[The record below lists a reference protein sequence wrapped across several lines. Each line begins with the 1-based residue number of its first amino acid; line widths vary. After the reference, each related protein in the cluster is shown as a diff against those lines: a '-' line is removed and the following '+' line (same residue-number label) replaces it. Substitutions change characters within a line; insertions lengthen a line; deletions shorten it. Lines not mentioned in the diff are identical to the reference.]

1 MFLCYHSMKIY
12 NLEDYNQVIFE
23 GFSYQLPESTL
34 TVIHELKKEIDTFAP
49 APAPADEKI
58 KRGFHFGGK
67 KTKNR
72 RNESADDWNAIKS
85 FKTTV
90 MDKKEGTDKILND
103 IRACLNKISGKNYDT
118 QKESI
123 IKHIEELFV
132 ENEDEIYKVST
143 ALFDVAGNNKFN
155 SLIYANLFKELSG
168 LFPTLSENFDAFLMS
183 YKESISTINYAD
195 PNSDYDKYCENNKLN
210 DKRKAI
216 STYLSNLTMIGFI
229 TNGTTLEIVMYLLNH
244 INEYIESENKTNE
257 VEEITENLYLFIT
270 LLNNHL
276 KNEVQWALVIENIEA
291 IAKMKSKDKK
301 SLSSRAVFKYMDILD
316 ALKTK

>member
-1 MFLCYHSMKIY
+1 MKIY
-12 NLEDYNQVIFE
+12 NLEQYKQVIFE
-23 GFSYQLPESTL
+23 GFSYQIPESIL
-34 TVIHELKKEIDTFAP
+34 TVINNLRKEVEAFAP
-49 APAPADEKI
+49 VSSVQISPTDDKS
-58 KRGFHFGGK
+58 KKVFHFGGK

-90 MDKKEGTDKILND
+90 IDKKEGSDKILND
-103 IRACLNKISGKNYDT
+103 IRACLNKISGKNYDS
-118 QKESI
+118 QKEGI
-123 IKHIEELFV
+123 LKHIEELLI
-132 ENEDEIYKVST
+132 ENEDEISRVSS

-155 SLIYANLFKELSG
+155 SLIYANLFNELSE
-168 LFPTLSENFDAFLMS
+168 LYPKLSGYFCDFLNS

-210 DKRKAI
+210 DRRKAI
-216 STYLSNLTMIGFI
+216 STYLSNLNIIGFI
-229 TNGTTLEIVMYLLNH
+229 SNGTILELVIYLIQR
-244 INEYIESENKTNE
+244 INEHIETENKTNE

-270 LLNNHL
+270 LLNNYL
-276 KNEVQWALVIENIEA
+276 KNEAQWVVVVENIEN
-291 IAKMKSKDKK
+291 IAKMKSKEKK